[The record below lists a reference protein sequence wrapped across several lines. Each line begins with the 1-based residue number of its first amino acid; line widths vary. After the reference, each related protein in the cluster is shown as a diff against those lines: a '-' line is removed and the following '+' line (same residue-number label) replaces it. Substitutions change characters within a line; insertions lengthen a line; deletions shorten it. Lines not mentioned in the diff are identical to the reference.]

1 MKKTIIFIFILLS
14 LSFLLT
20 GCFEKDDF
28 SDDYTYTTIY
38 PVEYATNVIYGD
50 FSNVVSIYPDGV
62 DISSYDLTDK
72 MLNNF
77 SSGKKF
83 IYDGLSDEGLI
94 ARDLLNL
101 NNDLEIIDAMK
112 GMNYSD
118 QIEELWLDP
127 SNFLMICRNIK
138 STLIDYEDNVYT
150 KEKIEDNYTNLKEEI
165 SILDVDIYNLSKN
178 GSYKTLLVT
187 NDTLNYLS
195 KYSINI
201 LSIDPDNET
210 KDRSLTSA
218 KALIASKDIKYIYTL
233 KGDVL
238 SESINTFIN
247 DYKLTKIEINP
258 FPTISEEQRING
270 ETYVSLMNNII
281 DEFKKELFK

>member
-1 MKKTIIFIFILLS
+1 MKKVILLLMVLS

-38 PVEYATNVIYGD
+38 PIEYATSVIYGD
-50 FSNVVSIYPDGV
+50 YSNVISIYPDGA
-62 DISSYDLTDK
+62 DPSDYELTDK
-72 MLNNF
+72 LLTNF
-77 SSGKKF
+77 STGKKF
-83 IYDGLSDEGLI
+83 VYDGLSDEGLV

-101 NNDLEIIDAMK
+101 NNNIEIIDAMK

-127 SNFLMICRNIK
+127 SNFLMLCRNIK

-150 KEKIEDNYTNLKEEI
+150 KEKIEDNYATLKENI

-178 GSYKTLLVT
+178 GSYKSILVT
-187 NDTLNYLS
+187 NDVFNYLT
-195 KYSINI
+195 KYSINV
-201 LSIDPDNET
+201 LSIDPKNET
-210 KDRSLTSA
+210 KD
-218 KALIASKDIKYIYTL
+218 KALSDAKKLIETGDIKYIYTL
-233 KGDVL
+233 KGDKQD
-238 SESINTFIN
+238 ESLNTFIN
-247 DYKLTKIEINP
+247 DYKLTKIEIDP
-258 FPTISEEQRING
+258 FVTITEEQRING
-270 ETYVSLMNNII
+270 ETYVSLMNIII